1 MFAYKAYIFS
11 KRYRTNKIMLISHRE
26 RKCVIGCLMKEGEFT
41 FLDVTVIYSK
51 YKSNTILR

>member
-1 MFAYKAYIFS
+1 
-11 KRYRTNKIMLISHRE
+11 MLISHRE

-51 YKSNTILR
+51 YKSNTILK